1 MAVGLVAVRAEGN
14 CAEGAI
20 DGSAEV
26 TRGLVLPR
34 LMGGD
39 QNLVGATAL
48 SCLQYRLRH
57 LTSRRKACVS
67 LVSDDKA
74 CVVPS

>member
-14 CAEGAI
+14 GAEGAI

-39 QNLVGATAL
+39 QNLVGAL
-48 SCLQYRLRH
+48 SCL
-57 LTSRRKACVS
+57 
-67 LVSDDKA
+67 
-74 CVVPS
+74 